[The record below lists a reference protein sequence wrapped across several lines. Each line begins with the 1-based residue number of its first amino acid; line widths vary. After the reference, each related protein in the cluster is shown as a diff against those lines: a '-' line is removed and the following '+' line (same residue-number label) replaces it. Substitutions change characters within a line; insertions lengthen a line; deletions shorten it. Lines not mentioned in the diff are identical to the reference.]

1 MGGTMPRKHTSMA
14 IVLPATRAARDG
26 REQGHAQVL
35 GSLAAGC
42 TGTRTP
48 TPSPTPDPAGVR
60 AWRFGNAAVS
70 VLDAAPIS
78 SSHGAAGCVC

>member
-1 MGGTMPRKHTSMA
+1 MDMTCA
-14 IVLPATRAARDG
+14 RAPNVAG